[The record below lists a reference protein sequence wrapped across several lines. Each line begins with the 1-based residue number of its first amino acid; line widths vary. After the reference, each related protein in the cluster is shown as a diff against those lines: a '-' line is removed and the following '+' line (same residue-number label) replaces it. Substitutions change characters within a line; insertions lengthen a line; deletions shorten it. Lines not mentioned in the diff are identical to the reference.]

1 MSTVMFMRVFE
12 CYTVMHM
19 TDETRKTSSIK
30 FPRDHLSAWPVW
42 SMACQSLKFGYFC
55 FTPSQSNPNQSL
67 FTPDLPKSCRGNID
81 TSLSTSTPLGFFI
94 SEAAVGYTNVS
105 AVRGAIKCGF
115 STLVKLS
122 SSNKSH
128 FTHCNAFL
136 APVGTA
142 LEFVITMLRGTRG
155 KICSEAN
162 SMLQLTPEY
171 PETNRCQAG

>member
-1 MSTVMFMRVFE
+1 MLYCHAHDGYDS
-12 CYTVMHM
+12 C
-19 TDETRKTSSIK
+19 KTSSIK
-30 FPRDHLSAWPVW
+30 FPRDHLSAGVTGG
-42 SMACQSLKFGYFC
+42 QLHVKSLKFGYFC